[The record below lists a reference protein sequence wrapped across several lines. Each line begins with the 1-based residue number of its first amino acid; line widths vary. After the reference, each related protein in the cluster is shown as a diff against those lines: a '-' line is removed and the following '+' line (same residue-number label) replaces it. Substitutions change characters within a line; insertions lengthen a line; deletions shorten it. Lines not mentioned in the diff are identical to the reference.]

1 MIDVICV
8 FGAGVTTLSQDT
20 LESRSAVGRFCTVG
34 LLGAVVTSGKWYWEI
49 TPRCPGSAMQ
59 VGVGARAYAFLV
71 YVCLSAGG
79 GGDGGS
85 GDMHVIAWAGRGAFG
100 RGVSLALKASETVAF

>member
-1 MIDVICV
+1 MIDVMCV
-8 FGAGVTTLSQDT
+8 FGAGVTTLFQDT

-59 VGVGARAYAFLV
+59 VGVGARACAVLV
-71 YVCLSAGG
+71 YCA
-79 GGDGGS
+79 
-85 GDMHVIAWAGRGAFG
+85 
-100 RGVSLALKASETVAF
+100 

>member
-1 MIDVICV
+1 MIDVMCV

-59 VGVGARAYAFLV
+59 VAAGEEVVLLQGVGLTHGLLQR
-71 YVCLSAGG
+71 
-79 GGDGGS
+79 
-85 GDMHVIAWAGRGAFG
+85 
-100 RGVSLALKASETVAF
+100 LKITTQQSQNL